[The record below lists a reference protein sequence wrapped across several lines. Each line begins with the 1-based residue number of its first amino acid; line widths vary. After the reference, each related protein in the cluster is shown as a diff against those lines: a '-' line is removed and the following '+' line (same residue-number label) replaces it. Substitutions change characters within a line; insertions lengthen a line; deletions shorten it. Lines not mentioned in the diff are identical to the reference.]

1 MNQTVGHGTV
11 CHALDAKAIGG
22 SHAGDVG
29 ENGTADGDLTLFRL
43 ELDHENV
50 LSFLLLYG
58 GKDNFP
64 GICVLLDF
72 HYI

>member
-11 CHALDAKAIGG
+11 CHALDAEAVGG
-22 SHAGDVG
+22 SHAGDIG

-50 LSFLLLYG
+50 LSFFYCMEEKMFSSG
-58 GKDNFP
+58 CAYF
-64 GICVLLDF
+64 
-72 HYI
+72 